1 MLEQIEIDIID
12 TANKGV
18 NLDPFISRH
27 MHETDETGYIT
38 QMDDIPQQLNE
49 YYTYTRKAKSPR
61 FKIIYSITGDP
72 IEEFDLAPELTLE
85 EAAEVTKRFINDLP
99 DDIIDI
105 DLGSGL

>member
-1 MLEQIEIDIID
+1 MLEQIEIDIVD

-18 NLDPFISRH
+18 NFDPLIPCH
-27 MHETDETGYIT
+27 MHETGYIT
-38 QMDDIPQQLNE
+38 QVDNISEQLHE
-49 YYTYTRKAKSPR
+49 YCTYAGRPRSPR
-61 FKIIYSITGDP
+61 FKIIYSITDDL

-85 EAAEVTKRFINDLP
+85 EAAEATKRFINDLP